1 MLPDGGGEFQHV
13 QILQNVWDWHQAE
26 NSEKSEANPRPIQ
39 EYADK
44 HWRNGE
50 VINEGSDLEHEVE
63 FVIGSDKLYQNVS
76 DCLLLCLPFTLM
88 RK

>member
-44 HWRNGE
+44 HWWNGE
-50 VINEGSDLEHEVE
+50 VVHKGSSFEHEVK
-63 FVIGSDKLYQNVS
+63 FIIGRNELNRNKSLS
-76 DCLLLCLPFTLM
+76 LPA
-88 RK
+88 